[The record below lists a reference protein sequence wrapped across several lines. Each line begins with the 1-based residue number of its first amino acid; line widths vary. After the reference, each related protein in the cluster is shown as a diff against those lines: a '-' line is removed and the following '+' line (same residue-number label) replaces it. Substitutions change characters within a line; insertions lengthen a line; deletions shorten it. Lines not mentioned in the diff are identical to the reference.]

1 MIIVIIKRHNC
12 HNEYK
17 DVLLNKK
24 YLRNSMNRIQSKDH
38 EIGTFKI
45 NKVSLSCFENKIYTQ
60 NIGCDGLALLSL

>member
-1 MIIVIIKRHNC
+1 MKIVIIKRHNC